1 MQGCG
6 TARASPK
13 GRQRGGPAASGPPF
27 LPFGVV
33 ISPATICGRG
43 YYGEVKKA
51 PKDVTQLLRRWQQG
65 DEEATEALLPLIYGE
80 LRKIARRHLRG
91 ERDGHTLEA
100 TALVHE
106 VYLRL
111 SGGAELHWNDRVHF
125 YAVAAQMMRRVL
137 VDHARSRDAVKRGG
151 SVVKVSLDEAR
162 DPAVESGPD
171 VVALDDALKS
181 LEVLDPRKSR
191 IVELR
196 FFGGLTLEETAAVL
210 GVSVPTVVKETRLA
224 RAWLHSQIAA
234 GPRLPVAVAAH
245 GGPTE

>member
-1 MQGCG
+1 MGVM
-6 TARASPK
+6 TPAPARD
-13 GRQRGGPAASGPPF
+13 
-27 LPFGVV
+27 
-33 ISPATICGRG
+33 I
-43 YYGEVKKA
+43 
-51 PKDVTQLLRRWQQG
+51 TQLLHRWQQG
-65 DEEATEALLPLIYGE
+65 DQEATEQLLPLVYGE

-91 ERDGHTLEA
+91 ERHDHTLEA

-137 VDHARSRDAVKRGG
+137 VDHARSRDAAKRGG

-162 DPAVESGPD
+162 DPAVENVPD

-181 LEVLDPRKSR
+181 LEALDPRKSR

-210 GVSVPTVVKETRLA
+210 GISVPTVVKETRLA
-224 RAWLHSQIAA
+224 RAWLYGQITRVPAA
-234 GPRLPVAVAAH
+234 SEP
-245 GGPTE
+245 

>member
-1 MQGCG
+1 M
-6 TARASPK
+6 
-13 GRQRGGPAASGPPF
+13 
-27 LPFGVV
+27 
-33 ISPATICGRG
+33 GRG
-43 YYGEVKKA
+43 A
-51 PKDVTQLLRRWQQG
+51 ARDVTQLLRRWQQG
-65 DEEATEALLPLIYGE
+65 DQAAAEELLPLIYGE

-137 VDHARSRDAVKRGG
+137 VDHARSRDALKRGG
-151 SVVKVSLDEAR
+151 SVVKISLDEAR

-171 VVALDDALKS
+171 VVALDDALRS
-181 LEVLDPRKSR
+181 LEALDPRKSR

-210 GVSVPTVVKETRLA
+210 GISVPTVVKETRLA
-224 RAWLHSQIAA
+224 RAWLHSQIVT
-234 GPRLPVAVAAH
+234 GIPGQPGAH
-245 GGPTE
+245 GHPGGAEP

>member
-1 MQGCG
+1 M
-6 TARASPK
+6 R
-13 GRQRGGPAASGPPF
+13 
-27 LPFGVV
+27 LM
-33 ISPATICGRG
+33 
-43 YYGEVKKA
+43 KA
-51 PKDVTQLLRRWQQG
+51 PPAREVTRLLHRWQQG
-65 DEEATEALLPLIYGE
+65 DQSAIEELLPLIYGE
-80 LRKIARRHLRG
+80 LRRIARRHLRG
-91 ERDGHTLEA
+91 ERYGHTLEA

-111 SGGAELHWNDRVHF
+111 AGGSELRWNDRVHF

-137 VDHARSRDAVKRGG
+137 VDHARGRGAAKRGG

-162 DPAVESGPD
+162 DPAIESGPD

-181 LEVLDPRKSR
+181 LEALDPRKSR

-234 GPRLPVAVAAH
+234 GSAGRAGHSSPEGRSGGAPGAA
-245 GGPTE
+245 GP

>member
-1 MQGCG
+1 MN
-6 TARASPK
+6 RA
-13 GRQRGGPAASGPPF
+13 AA
-27 LPFGVV
+27 
-33 ISPATICGRG
+33 
-43 YYGEVKKA
+43 
-51 PKDVTQLLRRWQQG
+51 KDVTQLLRRWQQG
-65 DEEATEALLPLIYGE
+65 DQAATEALLPLIYGE

-91 ERDGHTLEA
+91 ERHGHTLEA

-111 SGGAELHWNDRVHF
+111 SGGEELHWNDRVHF

-224 RAWLHSQIAA
+224 RAWLHSQIGAGSPAPVAATAA
-234 GPRLPVAVAAH
+234 GTPAARGH
-245 GGPTE
+245 AGPTES

>member
-1 MQGCG
+1 M
-6 TARASPK
+6 A
-13 GRQRGGPAASGPPF
+13 
-27 LPFGVV
+27 
-33 ISPATICGRG
+33 
-43 YYGEVKKA
+43 KA
-51 PKDVTQLLRRWQQG
+51 PQDVTQLLRRWQQG
-65 DEEATEALLPLIYGE
+65 DQEATEALLPLIYGE

-111 SGGAELHWNDRVHF
+111 SGGEELHWNDRVHF

-151 SVVKVSLDEAR
+151 SVIKVSLDEAR

-196 FFGGLTLEETAAVL
+196 FFSGLSIDETAEVL
-210 GVSVPTVVKETRLA
+210 DISPATVSREWTTA
-224 RAWLHSQIAA
+224 RAWLYRQMARSGTSSPQ
-234 GPRLPVAVAAH
+234 G
-245 GGPTE
+245 

>member
-1 MQGCG
+1 
-6 TARASPK
+6 
-13 GRQRGGPAASGPPF
+13 
-27 LPFGVV
+27 
-33 ISPATICGRG
+33 
-43 YYGEVKKA
+43 
-51 PKDVTQLLRRWQQG
+51 
-65 DEEATEALLPLIYGE
+65 
-80 LRKIARRHLRG
+80 
-91 ERDGHTLEA
+91 
-100 TALVHE
+100 
-106 VYLRL
+106 
-111 SGGAELHWNDRVHF
+111 
-125 YAVAAQMMRRVL
+125 MMRRVL

-234 GPRLPVAVAAH
+234 GPQRPAVAA
-245 GGPTE
+245 GQAGPAE

>member
-1 MQGCG
+1 MK
-6 TARASPK
+6 RA
-13 GRQRGGPAASGPPF
+13 A
-27 LPFGVV
+27 
-33 ISPATICGRG
+33 
-43 YYGEVKKA
+43 
-51 PKDVTQLLRRWQQG
+51 KDVTQLLRRWQQG
-65 DEEATEALLPLIYGE
+65 DQAATEELLPLIYGE
-80 LRKIARRHLRG
+80 LRKIARRHLRA
-91 ERDGHTLEA
+91 ERHGHTLEA
-100 TALVHE
+100 TPQVHE

-137 VDHARSRDAVKRGG
+137 VDHARGRDAAKRGG

-162 DPAVESGPD
+162 DPAVESGPA

-181 LEVLDPRKSR
+181 LEALDPRKSR

-234 GPRLPVAVAAH
+234 GPPPPTMIAAKT
-245 GGPTE
+245 GARPRVPAGPPGAPGSSEP

>member
-1 MQGCG
+1 MKR
-6 TARASPK
+6 TA
-13 GRQRGGPAASGPPF
+13 
-27 LPFGVV
+27 
-33 ISPATICGRG
+33 AT
-43 YYGEVKKA
+43 
-51 PKDVTQLLRRWQQG
+51 DVTQLLRRWQQG
-65 DEEATEALLPLIYGE
+65 DQAATEELLPLIYGE

-111 SGGAELHWNDRVHF
+111 SDGKELHWNDRVHF

-181 LEVLDPRKSR
+181 LEALDPRKSR

-234 GPRLPVAVAAH
+234 GAPGLRQTP
-245 GGPTE
+245 GPPGPAEP